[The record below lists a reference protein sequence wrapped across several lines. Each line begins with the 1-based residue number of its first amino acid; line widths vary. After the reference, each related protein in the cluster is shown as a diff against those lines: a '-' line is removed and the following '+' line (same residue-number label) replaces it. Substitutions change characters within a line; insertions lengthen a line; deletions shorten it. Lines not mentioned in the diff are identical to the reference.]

1 MPDALSVNS
10 VTCGAFFGLA
20 RNLFD
25 ESLIMCQFCLEK
37 EQRLV
42 WHGEPKGDLRVC
54 KSDPDNT
61 GTVPFGFGLF
71 KALHPITMH
80 QQCD

>member
-1 MPDALSVNS
+1 MNQRAYVLWIRAGTMPDALSVNS

-37 EQRLV
+37 EQHRA
-42 WHGEPKGDLRVC
+42 W
-54 KSDPDNT
+54 
-61 GTVPFGFGLF
+61 
-71 KALHPITMH
+71 
-80 QQCD
+80 